1 MNTYIKMQ
9 ILNMTSM
16 VKSFEQ
22 SCIMAARKDDGEIDK
37 AERDT
42 IKRIEKATAHFLKE
56 LDKIT

>member
-1 MNTYIKMQ
+1 
-9 ILNMTSM
+9 M

-22 SCIMAARKDDGEIDK
+22 SCIMAAQKDDGEIDK

-56 LDKIT
+56 LDKIK

>member
-22 SCIMAARKDDGEIDK
+22 SCIMAAQKDDGEIDK

-42 IKRIEKATAHFLKE
+42 IKRIEKATAYFLKE
-56 LDKIT
+56 LDKIK